1 VGRLN
6 FRFDLVESHKF
17 HFTSKGRW
25 GKECEKAIKKTPMK
39 KAASAPLSDVP
50 GLVIIAGDISPMDV
64 ISAWRPSS
72 TTPLFGCK
80 FPISIVKRQLRI
92 RTIHKR
98 KLIEFDND
106 LAQHIWAPPPK

>member
-1 VGRLN
+1 
-6 FRFDLVESHKF
+6 
-17 HFTSKGRW
+17 
-25 GKECEKAIKKTPMK
+25 MK